1 MNTLRRLWKDE
12 EAATA
17 TEYGIIAAI
26 LAVGLIAVLVLFRN
40 SLVSMFS
47 KAAGAVNQ

>member
-1 MNTLRRLWKDE
+1 MRTLRRLWRDE

-40 SLVSMFS
+40 RLVGMFT
-47 KAAGAVNQ
+47 KAADAVNQ